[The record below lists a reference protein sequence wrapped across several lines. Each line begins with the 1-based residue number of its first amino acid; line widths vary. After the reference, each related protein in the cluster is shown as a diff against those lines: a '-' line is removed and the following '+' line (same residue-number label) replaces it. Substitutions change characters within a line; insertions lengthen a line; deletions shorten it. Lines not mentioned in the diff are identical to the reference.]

1 MPYYVRRFKND
12 ISDAKVRS
20 QFQERKVIPI
30 DVNLTPQEEDILNM
44 QHAKFVNLS
53 NSTIHDPLFAL
64 TVFKSFLSS
73 PQAALLTLEERRK
86 KDDSSDLENLT
97 SDIRTLVTF
106 RQDSRYDALK
116 QKLQE
121 IWKANKQER
130 IVIFTERIATMK

>member
-12 ISDAKVRS
+12 ISDAKIRS

-30 DVNLTPQEEDILNM
+30 DVNLTLQEEDILSM

-73 PQAALLTLEERRK
+73 PQAALLTLEERQK
-86 KDDSSDLENLT
+86 KDDSSDLESLIT
-97 SDIRTLVTF
+97 DVRTLVDF
-106 RQDSRYDALK
+106 SQDSRYDALK
-116 QKLQE
+116 LKLQE
-121 IWKANKQER
+121 IWKQNKQER
-130 IVIFTERIATMK
+130 IGNLEM